1 MKFAV
6 IQFPSSN
13 CDQDCLR
20 AINGLDGVRAEYVWH
35 KATSLTGFDAVVLPG
50 GFAYGDYLR
59 CGAIARFSPIMNEV
73 VRAAKEGW
81 LVLGTCNGFQV
92 LCEAGLLPGALVR
105 NRGLRFVCDIVR
117 LRIEVPDSA
126 FTHGCPQGTILRMPI
141 AHGEG
146 CYFGDAK
153 TFVAIELLHWL
164 RSRGI
169 RAVGM
174 KPICCGDREDARRLL
189 AASAEGI
196 SIEEL
201 NPVWLQSPVAPSVAA
216 QIEQVEID
224 LGRIRHCFRNLSE
237 RFDTV
242 IVEGIGG
249 WLVPITADLFVSDFA
264 KQLEL
269 PVAIVAE
276 NRLGCLNHV
285 LLTLESVQ
293 RRGLVCAGVILN
305 QANGPI
311 DLAQST
317 NKNELRR
324 LLADISLVV
333 IGEETEPNL
342 AEIFAATEQ
351 LEVLR
356 KLTQSSKF

>member
-1 MKFAV
+1 MSLF
-6 IQFPSSN
+6 
-13 CDQDCLR
+13 
-20 AINGLDGVRAEYVWH
+20 
-35 KATSLTGFDAVVLPG
+35 LTGT
-50 GFAYGDYLR
+50 
-59 CGAIARFSPIMNEV
+59 
-73 VRAAKEGW
+73 
-81 LVLGTCNGFQV
+81 GTGV
-92 LCEAGLLPGALVR
+92 G
-105 NRGLRFVCDIVR
+105 
-117 LRIEVPDSA
+117 
-126 FTHGCPQGTILRMPI
+126 
-141 AHGEG
+141 
-146 CYFGDAK
+146 K
-153 TFVAIELLHWL
+153 TFVAVELLQWL

-224 LGRIRHCFRNLSE
+224 LRRIRDCFRNLSE

-242 IVEGIGG
+242 IVEGVGG

-269 PVAIVAE
+269 PVAIVAD

-305 QANGPI
+305 QTNGPP

-317 NKNELRR
+317 NERELRR
-324 LLADISLVV
+324 LLTGRSLLV
-333 IGEETEPNL
+333 IGEKREPNL
-342 AEIFAATEQ
+342 AEIFTATEQ
-351 LEVLR
+351 PDVLR
-356 KLTQSSKF
+356 KLTQPSRF

>member
-1 MKFAV
+1 MSLF
-6 IQFPSSN
+6 
-13 CDQDCLR
+13 
-20 AINGLDGVRAEYVWH
+20 
-35 KATSLTGFDAVVLPG
+35 LTGT
-50 GFAYGDYLR
+50 
-59 CGAIARFSPIMNEV
+59 
-73 VRAAKEGW
+73 
-81 LVLGTCNGFQV
+81 GTGV
-92 LCEAGLLPGALVR
+92 G
-105 NRGLRFVCDIVR
+105 
-117 LRIEVPDSA
+117 
-126 FTHGCPQGTILRMPI
+126 
-141 AHGEG
+141 
-146 CYFGDAK
+146 K

-174 KPICCGDREDARRLL
+174 KPICCGDREDARRLH

-224 LGRIRHCFRNLSE
+224 LGRIRDCFRNLSE

-242 IVEGIGG
+242 IVEGVGG
-249 WLVPITADLFVSDFA
+249 WLVPITADLFVGDFA
-264 KQLEL
+264 KELAL

-285 LLTLESVQ
+285 MLTLESVQ

-305 QANGPI
+305 QANRPV

-317 NKNELRR
+317 NETELRR
-324 LLADISLVV
+324 LLMGISLVV
-333 IGEETEPNL
+333 IGEEMQANVG
-342 AEIFAATEQ
+342 EIFAATEQ
-351 LEVLR
+351 PDVFI
-356 KLTQSSKF
+356 KLTQSSRF